1 VLLALAPLF
10 AIAMPWNV
18 ALWWQLRRLR
28 LSIEVDCDRR
38 VLAHGI
44 APGAYGTLLLDI
56 ARRGGAALVGAA
68 ALAEPRTFLERRI
81 LAMSST
87 IPTLR
92 LPRAIAL
99 SAAATVFALA
109 ACEATTPLNVGT
121 PEPRAP
127 ETETVV
133 ASPELPLE
141 VEQERVAGDPLIVID
156 GVIVERKLDALTDPN
171 TIERIEVLK
180 GAAAAALY
188 GPRGENGVIQIF
200 TKQAAGEVERRAVV
214 EQMLSGR
221 IRLRQVEP
229 EQEVARVEKAA
240 VAEKRAK
247 VALLE
252 KQRSTGVEETVR
264 GEVERQ
270 KVLVEQARE
279 NTGIIKLRQRA
290 PERDVT
296 RDPVIMIDDVVVD
309 GVDLDRLP
317 PDRIERIEVVKG
329 MAAAALGITDGRG
342 LIRIYMKR

>member
-1 VLLALAPLF
+1 
-10 AIAMPWNV
+10 
-18 ALWWQLRRLR
+18 
-28 LSIEVDCDRR
+28 
-38 VLAHGI
+38 
-44 APGAYGTLLLDI
+44 
-56 ARRGGAALVGAA
+56 
-68 ALAEPRTFLERRI
+68 
-81 LAMSST
+81 MSST